1 MGNTSRLC
9 SRAFLIFVGA
19 VQSMITEIRNIWQ
32 FRDMIFELTHRELR
46 GKYKGSVLGFLWTY
60 VNPLLQIL
68 VYTFVF
74 SQIFK
79 IGIERFYL
87 YLIVSMFPF
96 NFFSGGVV
104 QGLGSIRYQGDLIK
118 KVYFPRQILP
128 IVSLTVNF
136 VNLLISFAI
145 IYSILL
151 VSGWGIDLSI
161 QIWLIPVMLIEYF
174 FSLGLAMML
183 AAVEVYF
190 RDIEHIVS
198 VFMMIW
204 MYATPLFYSL
214 EIVPEHYLKFFY
226 LNPMLYIIS
235 MYQQVLYYKNR
246 PDMGYMAKGA
256 MFAIGITVIGSI
268 VFKALEKRFAEE
280 L

>member
-1 MGNTSRLC
+1 MFADIKS
-9 SRAFLIFVGA
+9 
-19 VQSMITEIRNIWQ
+19 IWN
-32 FRDMIFELTHRELR
+32 FRDMVFELTHRELR

-68 VYTFVF
+68 VYAFVF
-74 SQIFK
+74 SQIFRS
-79 IGIERFYL
+79 GIEKFHL

-96 NFFSGGVV
+96 NFFTGGVI
-104 QGLGSIRYQGDLIK
+104 QGLGSIRYQGDLVK

-136 VNLLISFAI
+136 VNLLISFGI

-151 VSGWGIDLSI
+151 ISGWGINLRI
-161 QIWLIPVMLIEYF
+161 QLWLIPVLVIEYVF
-174 FSLGLAMML
+174 ALGLAL
-183 AAVEVYF
+183 LLSAVEVYF

-198 VFMMIW
+198 VLMMVW
-204 MYATPLFYSL
+204 MYFTPMFYSI
-214 EIVPEHYLKFFY
+214 EIIPETFLKIFY
-226 LNPMLYIIS
+226 WNPMLYIIS
-235 MYQQVLYYKNR
+235 MYQQILYYKTS
-246 PDMGYMAKGA
+246 PDMMYMVKAA
-256 MFAIGITVIGSI
+256 FFAVAILVIGSV

>member
-1 MGNTSRLC
+1 
-9 SRAFLIFVGA
+9 
-19 VQSMITEIRNIWQ
+19 MIPMLNDLKNIWV
-32 FRDMIFELTHRELR
+32 FRDMVFELTHRELR

-60 VNPLLQIL
+60 INPLMQIL
-68 VYTFVF
+68 VYAFVF

-79 IGIERFYL
+79 SGIEKFHL

-96 NFFSGGVV
+96 NFFTGGVI
-104 QGLGSIRYQGDLIK
+104 QGLGSIRYQGDLVK
-118 KVYFPRQILP
+118 KVYFPRQVLP

-151 VSGWGIDLSI
+151 VSGWGIALRL
-161 QIWLIPVMLIEYF
+161 QWWLIPVMIIEYF
-174 FSLGLAMML
+174 FSLGLAFFL
-183 AAVEVYF
+183 SAVEVYF

-198 VFMMIW
+198 VVMMIW
-204 MYATPLFYSL
+204 MYVTPMFYS
-214 EIVPEHYLKFFY
+214 IDIIPEKYLPMFY
-226 LNPMLYIIS
+226 WNPMLYIIG
-235 MYQQVLYYKNR
+235 MYQQILYYKR
-246 PDMGYMAKGA
+246 VPDMLYMAKAAG
-256 MFAIGITVIGSI
+256 FAIAVVIIGSV